1 MSVLDAKKTYQ
12 NLKKKGFV
20 DSKTKSIDHKY
31 LELYHEGKYV
41 THTKISHNSG
51 DLDNYLIKQMSFQC
65 KLSKN
70 EFIDLANCPLSKLD
84 YMAILHKRGL
94 LD

>member
-20 DSKTKSIDHKY
+20 ESTKKSPDHKY

-41 THTKISHNSG
+41 THTKISHNSS
-51 DLDNYLIKQMSFQC
+51 DLDNYLIKQMAIQC
-65 KLSKN
+65 KLDKSD
-70 EFIDLANCPLSKLD
+70 FIDLANCPLSKKD
-84 YMAILHKRGL
+84 YLAILDKKGML
-94 LD
+94 L